1 VNNVQLQNLL
11 FADSARIIEAITTG
25 AAWEIWMQ
33 VEMVLILRA
42 GGLQAAREVPYPPP
56 NANLSLD
63 VISQDNAGRYAIEL
77 KVESANNAGAGIMN
91 GINTDR
97 AKIALYPQPNPGA
110 RWVVGIGYSVAAV
123 RAMQAFAQNGANN
136 AIYAYQNNLGILV
149 ATV

>member
-1 VNNVQLQNLL
+1 VNNVQLQNLI
-11 FADSARIIEAITTG
+11 FADSARIIQAITTG

-42 GGLQAAREVPYPPP
+42 GGLQVVREIPYPPP

-63 VISQDNAGRYAIEL
+63 LGAQDNAGRYAIEL
-77 KVESANNAGAGIMN
+77 KVESATNAGAGIMN

-110 RWVVGIGYSVAAV
+110 RCVVGIGYSVPAV
-123 RAMQAFAQNGANN
+123 RAMQAFAQVGGNH
-136 AIYAYQNNLGILV
+136 AIYNYQNNLGILV

>member
-1 VNNVQLQNLL
+1 MNNVQLQNLI
-11 FADSARIIEAITTG
+11 FGDAARIVQAITTG

-33 VEMVLILRA
+33 VELVLILRA

-63 VISQDNAGRYAIEL
+63 VISQDQAGVYAIEL
-77 KVESANNAGAGIMN
+77 KVESANNAGAAIIN

-97 AKIALYPQPNPGA
+97 AKIALYPQPHPGF
-110 RWVVGIGYSVAAV
+110 RWVVGIGYSVPAV
-123 RAMQAFAQNGANN
+123 RAMQQFAQNGGNN
-136 AIYAYQNNLGILV
+136 AIYNYQNNLGILV